1 MSDNHDAIFVGAKV
15 PKELHHRLE
24 RAAQMDFRSLS
35 KTLII
40 LVTEALDAREAKR
53 GKPKA

>member
-1 MSDNHDAIFVGAKV
+1 MSDNHDAIFVGAKI
-15 PKELHHRLE
+15 PKELHQRLE

-40 LVTEALDAREAKR
+40 LVTEALETREAKR
-53 GKPKA
+53 DRKKG